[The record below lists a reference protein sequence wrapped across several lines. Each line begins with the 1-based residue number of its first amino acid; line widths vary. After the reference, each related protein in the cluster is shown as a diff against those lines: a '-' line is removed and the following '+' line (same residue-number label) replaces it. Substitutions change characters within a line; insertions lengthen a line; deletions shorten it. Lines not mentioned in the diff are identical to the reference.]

1 MIATDEDALLCD
13 LAETYGI
20 FDLNALPVETLA
32 ALSFGLRE
40 NSRIKRKMSGA
51 LEVDEMELL
60 AVIADNL
67 TVIRSAL
74 LGQELSNTALMNM
87 YIREQDKPQAQPIY
101 KFKSSEEFKEAWDN
115 V

>member
-1 MIATDEDALLCD
+1 M
-13 LAETYGI
+13 
-20 FDLNALPVETLA
+20 NALPVETLA

-74 LGQELSNTALMNM
+74 LGQELPKTALMSM
-87 YIREQDKPQAQPIY
+87 YIRESEKPQAQPIY
-101 KFKSSEEFKEAWDN
+101 RFKSSEEFKEAWDN

>member
-1 MIATDEDALLCD
+1 M
-13 LAETYGI
+13 
-20 FDLNALPVETLA
+20 ETLA

-51 LEVDEMELL
+51 LEIDEMELL

-74 LGQELSNTALMNM
+74 LGQELSKTALMSM
-87 YIREQDKPQAQPIY
+87 YIRESEKPQVQPIY
-101 KFKSSEEFKEAWDN
+101 KFKSSEAFKEAWDN

>member
-32 ALSFGLRE
+32 ALSFGLRQ
-40 NSRIKRKMSGA
+40 NSRIKRKMAGA

-60 AVIADNL
+60 SVIADNL
-67 TVIRSAL
+67 TLIRSVL
-74 LGQELSNTALMNM
+74 LGQELSDTALTSM
-87 YIREQDKPQAQPIY
+87 YIRKQNRPQAQPIY
-101 KFKSSEEFKEAWDN
+101 KFKSSEDFKEAWEH

>member
-1 MIATDEDALLCD
+1 MA
-13 LAETYGI
+13 
-20 FDLNALPVETLA
+20 
-32 ALSFGLRE
+32 
-40 NSRIKRKMSGA
+40 GA
-51 LEVDEMELL
+51 LEIDEMELL

-74 LGQELSNTALMNM
+74 LGQELPKTALMSM
-87 YIREQDKPQAQPIY
+87 YIRESEKPQAQSIY

>member
-32 ALSFGLRE
+32 ALSFGLRQ
-40 NSRIKRKMSGA
+40 NSRIKRKMEGA

-67 TVIRSAL
+67 TFIRSAL
-74 LGQELSNTALMNM
+74 LGQELPKTALMSM

-101 KFKSSEEFKEAWDN
+101 KFKSSEDFKEAWEH

>member
-40 NSRIKRKMSGA
+40 NSRIKRKMAGA

-60 AVIADNL
+60 SVIADNL
-67 TVIRSAL
+67 TLIRSVL
-74 LGQELSNTALMNM
+74 LGQELSDTALTSMC
-87 YIREQDKPQAQPIY
+87 IRKQNRPQAQPIY
-101 KFKSSEEFKEAWDN
+101 KFKSSEDFREAWDN

>member
-1 MIATDEDALLCD
+1 MA
-13 LAETYGI
+13 
-20 FDLNALPVETLA
+20 
-32 ALSFGLRE
+32 
-40 NSRIKRKMSGA
+40 GA

-74 LGQELSNTALMNM
+74 LGQELPKTALMSM
-87 YIREQDKPQAQPIY
+87 YIRESEKQQTQPIY

>member
-1 MIATDEDALLCD
+1 MIATDENALLCD

-32 ALSFGLRE
+32 ALSFGLRQ
-40 NSRIKRKMSGA
+40 NSRIKRKMAGA

-74 LGQELSNTALMNM
+74 LGQELPKTALMSM
-87 YIREQDKPQAQPIY
+87 YIRESEKPQAQPIY
-101 KFKSSEEFKEAWDN
+101 KFKSSEDFKEAWDN

>member
-40 NSRIKRKMSGA
+40 NSRIKRKMAGMV
-51 LEVDEMELL
+51 EVDAMELL

-67 TVIRSAL
+67 TLIRCGL
-74 LGQELSNTALMNM
+74 MRQEVSDVALMSS
-87 YIREQDKPQAQPIY
+87 YIRKQDEPQAQPIY
-101 KFKSSEEFKEAWDN
+101 KFKSSEEFKEIWKN
-115 V
+115 G

>member
-1 MIATDEDALLCD
+1 MIATDENALLCD

-20 FDLNALPVETLA
+20 FDFNALPVETLA

-60 AVIADNL
+60 VDKSKWPVP
-67 TVIRSAL
+67 TYGDL
-74 LGQELSNTALMNM
+74 LF
-87 YIREQDKPQAQPIY
+87 R
-101 KFKSSEEFKEAWDN
+101 

>member
-1 MIATDEDALLCD
+1 MIATDENALLCD

-20 FDLNALPVETLA
+20 FDFNALPVETLA
-32 ALSFGLRE
+32 ALSFGLRQ
-40 NSRIKRKMSGA
+40 NSRIKRKMAGA

-74 LGQELSNTALMNM
+74 LGQELSKTALMSM
-87 YIREQDKPQAQPIY
+87 YIRESEKQQAQPIY
-101 KFKSSEEFKEAWDN
+101 KFKSSEAFKEAWDN

>member
-1 MIATDEDALLCD
+1 MIATDENALLCD

-20 FDLNALPVETLA
+20 FDFNALSVETLA

-74 LGQELSNTALMNM
+74 LGQELPKTALMSM
-87 YIREQDKPQAQPIY
+87 YIRESEKQQAQPIY
-101 KFKSSEEFKEAWDN
+101 RFKSSEEFKEAWDN

>member
-1 MIATDEDALLCD
+1 MA
-13 LAETYGI
+13 
-20 FDLNALPVETLA
+20 
-32 ALSFGLRE
+32 
-40 NSRIKRKMSGA
+40 GA

-74 LGQELSNTALMNM
+74 LGQELPKTALMSM
-87 YIREQDKPQAQPIY
+87 YIREGEKPQAQPIY

>member
-1 MIATDEDALLCD
+1 
-13 LAETYGI
+13 
-20 FDLNALPVETLA
+20 
-32 ALSFGLRE
+32 
-40 NSRIKRKMSGA
+40 MSGA

-74 LGQELSNTALMNM
+74 LGQELSKTALMSM
-87 YIREQDKPQAQPIY
+87 YIRESEKPQAQPIY
-101 KFKSSEEFKEAWDN
+101 KFKSSEDFKEAWDN

>member
-40 NSRIKRKMSGA
+40 NSRIKRKMAGA
-51 LEVDEMELL
+51 PEVDEMELL
-60 AVIADNL
+60 SVIADNL
-67 TVIRSAL
+67 TLIRSVL
-74 LGQELSNTALMNM
+74 LGQELSDTALTSMC
-87 YIREQDKPQAQPIY
+87 IRKQNRPQAQPIY
-101 KFKSSEEFKEAWDN
+101 KFASSEEFKEIWN
-115 V
+115 NG